1 MLRLITGSVRSGL
14 SRQTV
19 SDMVREATLNRN
31 RKYIYI
37 VPEQFTLKTQQ
48 TVVELHP
55 DHACM
60 NIDVVSFDR
69 LAHVVLAKLG
79 KDAAD
84 ILDDSGKALVLR
96 NVLDKIRDDL
106 IVYGSKVRN
115 AGFVEETKSLIT
127 EFRQYGI
134 DDNDLYMMQS
144 STAEG
149 NDLLYS
155 KLQDIRLIYRTF
167 NETIEDRYITAEDVL
182 DVFARHLPESDFI
195 TGSSIYLDGFTGF
208 TPIQYRII
216 SIMLRSADVTCSISA
231 VLDDIRE
238 NCPEYDLFALPSETY
253 FRLMELAREAGI
265 RSEVYRA
272 EEAPDPHII
281 VRSMACSDM
290 RDETSF
296 VVSEILRLVRNE
308 GCRFRDIA
316 VLTTDMEAYHD
327 IINRMFRNAGISAFI
342 DYKTEF
348 RDNLLV
354 RFIMSALAVSAEGLD
369 HEKVFAFLKT
379 GLTGIDRDEIALLE
393 NYCLEF
399 NIRGRARWESDLTAN
414 RELRSGAFA
423 WDLSRM
429 NDIRKR
435 AIGPLIP
442 FFGMT
447 SRGEKS
453 AAAFCLSL
461 KKLLEGYDT
470 ARRIDELAAGFEAA
484 GELTLAL
491 QYGQIYGKVTELLDK
506 ISGLLGSERMTAAEF
521 AGMMENGINEIRI
534 GTIPPSLDALVVGD
548 LTRTR
553 LGDISHLFVMG
564 MNDGLLPSAGSGSSL
579 FTQREREQL
588 RADFEIAPTVM
599 ENLYVQRFYLALAF
613 NKPEEC
619 LYLTYA
625 CSTSSGEQLSPSCV
639 FEDLEELIPCMT
651 EMTSSIHRQ
660 SDDIV
665 WRESALRKAS
675 ADLRS
680 MAKGDAAD
688 SSAVLEYLAC
698 AEPETVRL
706 LLRGAT
712 FTNRQ
717 SVLDSQV
724 ALDLYGEVL
733 QGSVSRYET
742 YYMCPYRHFLNY
754 GLRLEKRREYEVEV
768 TDLGTIYHAALEGY
782 SNRIREEG
790 LSFRT
795 ISDDDSHRIIEE
807 CVTEAI
813 DGIGNDILSSSSRN
827 EHFKKRIAQISSRT
841 TDILREHVRAGLFE
855 PEAFEFSFKEKFS
868 DDIVFKGMI
877 DRIDIYDAGDIFV
890 KIIDYKSGR
899 KKFSIRDI
907 YSGLQLQ
914 LVAYADSAIKEIK
927 KKNPGRNVV
936 PGGIYYYL
944 VNDRYV
950 KPDEAEKKYR
960 MSGLTLAE
968 DEVINAIDSGLG
980 TEGRTSSSIIP
991 VSLTKSG
998 ALDSRSTAAG
1008 RDEFENL
1015 IGFVSEKI
1023 TRAGESIRNG
1033 DIALSP
1039 YWESDMHNG
1048 CSYCDYKD
1056 ICKFESGR
1064 FGTEWRECEKD
1075 DDRIREAI
1083 YGGTEMDN

>member
-14 SRQTV
+14 TRQTV

-31 RKYIYI
+31 RKFIYI

-79 KDAAD
+79 RDAAD

-106 IVYGSKVRN
+106 IVYGSKVRS

-144 STAEG
+144 STAVD

-167 NETIEDRYITAEDVL
+167 NEAIEDRYITAEDVL

-231 VLDDIRE
+231 TPDDIKE

-253 FRLMELAREAGI
+253 FRLADLAKEAGTGLEVCEVREETDGGI
-265 RSEVYRA
+265 RVLST
-272 EEAPDPHII
+272 
-281 VRSMACSDM
+281 ACADM
-290 RDETSF
+290 RDEASF

-316 VLTTDMEAYHD
+316 VLTSDMEAYHD
-327 IINRMFRNAGISAFI
+327 TLGRTFRSAGISAFI

-354 RFIMSALAVSAEGLD
+354 RFIMSALAVSAEGLN
-369 HEKVFAFLKT
+369 HEQVFAFLKT
-379 GLTGIDRDEIALLE
+379 GLTGLDRDELALLE

-399 NIRGRARWESDLTAN
+399 NIKGRARWENDFSAN
-414 RELRSGAFA
+414 RELRSGAMA
-423 WDLSRM
+423 WDLEQM
-429 NDIRKR
+429 NDIKKR
-435 AIGPLIP
+435 AIDPLLL
-442 FFGMT
+442 FYGRT

-453 AAAFCLSL
+453 AAVYCLSM
-461 KKLLEGYDT
+461 KKLLEGYGA
-470 ARRIDELAAGFEAA
+470 ARRIDELAGRFEGS

-506 ISGLLGSERMTAAEF
+506 ISGLLGSERMTAPEF
-521 AGMMENGINEIRI
+521 AGMMENGINEIKI

-564 MNDGLLPSAGSGSSL
+564 MNDGLIPSAGSGSSL

-588 RADFEIAPTVM
+588 RMDFEIAPTLL
-599 ENLYVQRFYLALAF
+599 ENLYVQRYYLALAF
-613 NKPEEC
+613 NKPRES

-625 CSTSSGEQLSPSCV
+625 TSTSSGEQLNPSCV
-639 FEDLEELIPCMT
+639 FEDLEELIPCMK
-651 EMTSSIHRQ
+651 ERIHSVHRQ
-660 SDDIV
+660 GDDIV
-665 WRESALRKAS
+665 WRESALKKAS
-675 ADLRS
+675 AELRIMS
-680 MAKGDAAD
+680 AGGEAD
-688 SSAVLEYLAC
+688 NMSVLEYLAN

-717 SVLDSQV
+717 SALDGQI

-742 YYMCPYRHFLNY
+742 YFMCPYRHFLNY
-754 GLRLEKRREYEVEV
+754 GLRLEKRREYEVEA
-768 TDLGTIYHAALEGY
+768 TDLGTIYHEALERY
-782 SNRIREEG
+782 SNMIRQEG
-790 LSFRT
+790 FTFRT

-807 CVTEAI
+807 CVTQAI
-813 DGIGNDILSSSSRN
+813 EGIGNDVLSSTSRN
-827 EHFKKRIAQISSRT
+827 EHFKKRIARISSRT
-841 TDILREHVRAGLFE
+841 TDVLREHVKAGLFE
-855 PEAFEFSFKEKFS
+855 PEAFEYSFKEKLS
-868 DDIVFKGMI
+868 DDIVFRGMI

-899 KKFSIRDI
+899 KKYSLKDI

-914 LVAYADSAIKEIK
+914 LVAYADSAIKEIR

-944 VNDRYV
+944 VNDSYV
-950 KPDEAEKKYR
+950 KPEEAEKKYR
-960 MSGLTLAE
+960 MSGLTLGE
-968 DEVINAIDSGLG
+968 GEVISAMDSGLG
-980 TEGRTSSSIIP
+980 REGRTSSSIIP

-998 ALDSRSTAAG
+998 ALDSRSTTAG
-1008 RDEFENL
+1008 RDEFDNL
-1015 IGFVSEKI
+1015 IGFVSGKI
-1023 TRAGESIRNG
+1023 TQAGEGIRNG
-1033 DIALSP
+1033 DISLSP
-1039 YWESDMHNG
+1039 YWENDKHNG
-1048 CSYCDYKD
+1048 CSFCDYKD

-1075 DDRIREAI
+1075 DDRIREAV
-1083 YGGTEMDN
+1083 YGGTELDN